1 MSDARGIRNFG
12 VERFQCTGTVSAYQL
27 LQTPSGKAGF
37 YDNAVAANAG
47 DYIEVQTSGT
57 VVITKATGFVALKGG
72 RCYWDR
78 SASNAN
84 YKKVNDRDFYVGRF
98 AEDYLVAGATSA
110 NVILNEDPPY
120 DLDLAR
126 DPYLSVLVGTPA
138 AGGFNYPVR
147 LGGTMVLELST
158 TNEAQ
163 KVDALSVD
171 GFDPVN
177 ANAIIEFA
185 IRVMNDGAGANPDFN
200 IGVANGTHASDADS
214 IAQALLVHLDGNNVN
229 INAQSKDGTT
239 TVAATDTT
247 IDYTEGSDYAKRVEG
262 WLDMRDPAD
271 VQLYINGANVLPS
284 SVFSIAAGTAPWYLL
299 AHLEKTAAADV
310 YKLGVDWLRMRFAEQ

>member
-12 VERFQCTGTVSAYQL
+12 IERFTCTQTVTAYEL

-37 YDNAVAANAG
+37 YDSAVAANSG
-47 DYIEVQTSGT
+47 DTVEVQTSGT
-57 VVITKATGFVALKGG
+57 AVITKAAGFVALKGG
-72 RCYWDR
+72 RAYWDK
-78 SASNAN
+78 SASAIS
-84 YKKVNDRDFYVGRF
+84 YKKVNDRDFYAGRF
-98 AEDYLVAGATSA
+98 AEDYLVAGATSCA
-110 NVILNEDPPY
+110 ILLNEDPPY

-147 LGGTMVLELST
+147 LGGAIALELSS

-163 KVDALSVD
+163 KVDALGVD

-185 IRVMNDGAGANPDFN
+185 FRVMNDGAGANPDFN

-214 IAQALLVHLDGNNVN
+214 IAQAILLHLDGNNVN

-262 WLDMRDPAD
+262 WLDMRDPTD
-271 VQLYINGANVLPS
+271 VQLYINGANALPA
-284 SVFSIAAGTAPWYLL
+284 SVFKCDAGTAPWYLL

-310 YKLGVDWLRMRFAEQ
+310 YKAGVDWLRARFAEQ